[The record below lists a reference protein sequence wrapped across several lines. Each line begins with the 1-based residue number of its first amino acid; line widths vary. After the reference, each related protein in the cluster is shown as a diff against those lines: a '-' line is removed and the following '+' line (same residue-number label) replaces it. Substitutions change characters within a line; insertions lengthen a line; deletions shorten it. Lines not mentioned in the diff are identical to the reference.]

1 VAEASLIMN
10 DLKHWTVSRYAALAV
25 VLILHAA
32 LFAAL
37 LLTPRIRGLPASQAS
52 AVELI
57 SLVPVN
63 PPKARTTPAALRRL
77 GGEAAI
83 TIAVPVPE
91 SPSLP
96 MSAAAASS
104 SMGNGSGVDWT
115 AEARRAL
122 QAFEIRTNQVSSNKS
137 VSGRPEDDNW
147 LPNAQHRPGELLKT
161 TNGDWIVWINAN
173 CYEIATAGPHV
184 VGAALP
190 ETICRHH
197 SASAAQ

>member
-1 VAEASLIMN
+1 MN
-10 DLKHWTVSRYAALAV
+10 ESEHWTVSRFAALAA
-25 VLILHAA
+25 VLILHAM

-37 LLTPRIRGLPASQAS
+37 LISSQIHGIRASQAS

-77 GGEAAI
+77 GGDTAI
-83 TIAVPVPE
+83 TIAVPVPD

-96 MSAAAASS
+96 SSSAPASS
-104 SMGNGSGVDWT
+104 SMGDGSGVDWT

-122 QAFEIRTNQVSSNKS
+122 QAFEIRTNQLSSNKS

-161 TNGDWIVWINAN
+161 ASGDWIVWINAN
-173 CYEIATAGPHV
+173 CYQIATSGAHV
-184 VGAALP
+184 IGAPLP
-190 ETICRHH
+190 ETICRRH
-197 SASAAQ
+197 SSSAAQ

>member
-1 VAEASLIMN
+1 MN
-10 DLKHWTVSRYAALAV
+10 ESKHWAVSRYAALAV
-25 VLILHAA
+25 VLILHAS
-32 LFAAL
+32 LLAAL
-37 LLTPRIRGLPASQAS
+37 LLTPRIRGLPASRAS
-52 AVELI
+52 AVELV
-57 SLVPVN
+57 LLAPVN
-63 PPKARTTPAALRRL
+63 PPKARTTPAALKRL
-77 GGEAAI
+77 GGDAAI
-83 TIAVPVPE
+83 TIAVPVPD

-96 MSAAAASS
+96 ASAAPASS
-104 SMGNGSGVDWT
+104 STGDGSGVDWT

-161 TNGDWIVWINAN
+161 ASGDWIVWINAN

-190 ETICRHH
+190 ETICRRH
-197 SASAAQ
+197 SGGAAQ

>member
-10 DLKHWTVSRYAALAV
+10 ESKHWTVSRYAALAV

-57 SLVPVN
+57 SLAPVN

-77 GGEAAI
+77 GGDAAI
-83 TIAVPVPE
+83 TVAVPVPE

>member
-1 VAEASLIMN
+1 MAALIMN
-10 DLKHWTVSRYAALAV
+10 ESKHWRVSRYAALAA

-37 LLTPRIRGLPASQAS
+37 LMTPRIRGLPASQAS
-52 AVELI
+52 AVELV
-57 SLVPVN
+57 LLAPVN

-77 GGEAAI
+77 SGDTAI
-83 TIAVPVPE
+83 TIAVPVPD

-96 MSAAAASS
+96 SSSAAASS
-104 SMGNGSGVDWT
+104 SMGNGSGVDWS

-122 QAFEIRTNQVSSNKS
+122 QAFEIRTNQLSSNKS

-161 TNGDWIVWINAN
+161 ASGDWIVWIDAN
-173 CYEIATAGPHV
+173 CYEIATAGAHE

-190 ETICRHH
+190 ERICRRH
-197 SASAAQ
+197 SGSAAQ

>member
-1 VAEASLIMN
+1 MN

-25 VLILHAA
+25 VLILHAT

-37 LLTPRIRGLPASQAS
+37 FMMPRIRGVPASQAR
-52 AVELI
+52 AVELV
-57 SLVPVN
+57 LLTPVN
-63 PPKARTTPAALRRL
+63 PPKARTAPAALRRL
-77 GGEAAI
+77 GGDAAI
-83 TIAVPVPE
+83 TIAVPVPD

-104 SMGNGSGVDWT
+104 SMGNGSGVDWS

-122 QAFEIRTNQVSSNKS
+122 QAFEIRTSQLSSNKS

-161 TNGDWIVWINAN
+161 ASGDWIVWIDAN
-173 CYEIATAGPHV
+173 CYEIATAGPHE

-190 ETICRHH
+190 ETICRRH
-197 SASAAQ
+197 SGSAAQ